1 MKEIWITRVKVLLF
15 SSAFASVANYIS
27 SSKKGT
33 PIYPWQII
41 PGLLMLLVIIILGCM
56 IDDAARKHINL
67 KLPNIIYI
75 SLLSI
80 MFGIPSLSPIAG
92 YFVAEVNKINLL
104 ALCTPILAFAGISL
118 GKDMD
123 EFKKQGVGIVVT
135 SLVTIAGTYLGGVI
149 VAQLILMVTGG

>member
-1 MKEIWITRVKVLLF
+1 MREIWITRVKVLLF

-27 SSKKGT
+27 SSKKGA
-33 PIYPWQII
+33 PIYPWEII
-41 PGLLMLLVIIILGCM
+41 PGLLLILGVVILGCI
-56 IDDAARKHINL
+56 IDDAARKYINL

-80 MFGIPSLSPIAG
+80 LLGIPGLSPIAG

-118 GKDMD
+118 GKDID
-123 EFKKQGVGIVVT
+123 EFKKQGVGIVII